1 MLIPVIRYWNINNI
15 VICRMNSDCI
25 YLKKK
30 YPDLIKHRIYS
41 NQLLLNK
48 IDEKCIVLPK

>member
-30 YPDLIKHRIYS
+30 YPVLIKHRIYS